1 MIIGII
7 KKLKKV
13 IDYILNKL
21 KVIPELGK
29 FRITSFVALSSSV
42 GYILNR
48 GAIEFEMILPIL
60 GTFLLAAGSS
70 AINHFQDRKFD
81 ALMERTK
88 SRPIPSNRIDPI
100 SALMIGVNFI
110 LLGSVILFMSSN
122 STALYLGW
130 LAVIWYNGIY
140 TPMKRKYAM
149 AVVPGA
155 LIGAIPPIIGWV
167 ASGGQVFDM
176 KILMVAF
183 FFFIWQIPHFWL
195 LVLIHGND
203 YEKAGFPTISKI
215 YSSLQVSR
223 ITFVWIAALVASCFL
238 IPLFNVATKPATF
251 ILLFLLGIWLLL
263 STKNILSSY
272 LEKIIFRKAF
282 IKINLYVLAVII
294 IISLDK
300 LFINVF

>member
-1 MIIGII
+1 LIIGII

-110 LLGSVILFMSSN
+110 LLGSVVLYMSSN

-251 ILLFLLGIWLLL
+251 ILLFLLGIWLLF

>member
-1 MIIGII
+1 
-7 KKLKKV
+7 LKKV

-110 LLGSVILFMSSN
+110 LLGSVVLYMSSN

-223 ITFVWIAALVASCFL
+223 ITFVLIAALVASCFL

-251 ILLFLLGIWLLL
+251 ILLFLLGIWLLF

>member
-48 GAIEFEMILPIL
+48 GAIEFEMILPIF

-110 LLGSVILFMSSN
+110 LLGSVILYMSSN

-251 ILLFLLGIWLLL
+251 ILLFLLGIWLLF

>member
-110 LLGSVILFMSSN
+110 LLGSVVLYMSSN

-167 ASGGQVFDM
+167 ASGGQLFDM

-223 ITFVWIAALVASCFL
+223 ITFVWITALVASCFL

-251 ILLFLLGIWLLL
+251 ILLFLLGIWLLF

>member
-48 GAIEFEMILPIL
+48 GAIEFEMILPIF

-110 LLGSVILFMSSN
+110 LLGSVVLYMSSN

>member
-110 LLGSVILFMSSN
+110 LLGSVVLYMSSN

-223 ITFVWIAALVASCFL
+223 ITFVLIAALVASCFL

-251 ILLFLLGIWLLL
+251 ILLFLLGIWLLF

>member
-110 LLGSVILFMSSN
+110 LLGSVVLYMSSN

-167 ASGGQVFDM
+167 ASGGQLFDM

-251 ILLFLLGIWLLL
+251 ILLFLLGIWLLF

>member
-48 GAIEFEMILPIL
+48 GAIEFKMILPIL

-100 SALMIGVNFI
+100 SALMIGVNLV
-110 LLGSVILFMSSN
+110 LLGSVVLYMSSN

-251 ILLFLLGIWLLL
+251 ILLFLLGIWLLF

>member
-48 GAIEFEMILPIL
+48 GAIEFEMILPIF

-251 ILLFLLGIWLLL
+251 IVLFLLGIWLLF

>member
-1 MIIGII
+1 LIIGII

-48 GAIEFEMILPIL
+48 GAIEFEMILPIF

-70 AINHFQDRKFD
+70 VINHFQDRKFD

-110 LLGSVILFMSSN
+110 LLGSVVLYMSSN

-251 ILLFLLGIWLLL
+251 IVLFLLGIWLLF

>member
-48 GAIEFEMILPIL
+48 GAIEFEMILPIF

-110 LLGSVILFMSSN
+110 LLGSVVLYMSSN

-251 ILLFLLGIWLLL
+251 ILLFLLGIWLLF

>member
-48 GAIEFEMILPIL
+48 GAIEFEMILPIF

-110 LLGSVILFMSSN
+110 LLGSVVLYMSSN

-251 ILLFLLGIWLLL
+251 IVLFLLGIWLLF

>member
-110 LLGSVILFMSSN
+110 LLGSVVLYMSSN

>member
-1 MIIGII
+1 
-7 KKLKKV
+7 LKKV

-110 LLGSVILFMSSN
+110 LLGSVVLYMSSN

-251 ILLFLLGIWLLL
+251 ILLFLLGIWLLF

>member
-1 MIIGII
+1 
-7 KKLKKV
+7 
-13 IDYILNKL
+13 
-21 KVIPELGK
+21 
-29 FRITSFVALSSSV
+29 
-42 GYILNR
+42 
-48 GAIEFEMILPIL
+48 
-60 GTFLLAAGSS
+60 
-70 AINHFQDRKFD
+70 
-81 ALMERTK
+81 
-88 SRPIPSNRIDPI
+88 
-100 SALMIGVNFI
+100 
-110 LLGSVILFMSSN
+110 
-122 STALYLGW
+122 
-130 LAVIWYNGIY
+130 
-140 TPMKRKYAM
+140 MKRKYAM

-251 ILLFLLGIWLLL
+251 ILLFLLGIWLLF

>member
-1 MIIGII
+1 M
-7 KKLKKV
+7 KKV

-48 GAIEFEMILPIL
+48 GAIEFEMILPIF

-110 LLGSVILFMSSN
+110 LLGSVVLYMSSN